1 MRKSIERSTF
11 PHCPCLPSPPRTN
24 AACYQAK
31 AHEINQVGVAEAAAI
46 LAKGDA
52 EAKVR
57 TPALSCFAYFPIPFG
72 PFYPRHGLQSVA
84 SNAFTL
90 CWVQH

>member
-57 TPALSCFAYFPIPFG
+57 KPALSCFVLFRIFS
-72 PFYPRHGLQSVA
+72 HSVRVVPP
-84 SNAFTL
+84 TPWITE
-90 CWVQH
+90 CGI

>member
-1 MRKSIERSTF
+1 M
-11 PHCPCLPSPPRTN
+11 LASPPRSNTY
-24 AACYQAK
+24 YQAK

-57 TPALSCFAYFPIPFG
+57 RLP
-72 PFYPRHGLQSVA
+72 V
-84 SNAFTL
+84 
-90 CWVQH
+90 